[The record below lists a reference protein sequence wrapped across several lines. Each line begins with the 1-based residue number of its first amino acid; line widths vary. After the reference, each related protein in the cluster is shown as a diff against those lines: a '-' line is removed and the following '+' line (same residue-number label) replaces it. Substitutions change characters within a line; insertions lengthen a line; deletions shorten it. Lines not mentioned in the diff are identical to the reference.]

1 MFTYAYP
8 RPALTVDCVIFG
20 WDGAALKVLLIRRG
34 AEPFLGQ
41 WALPGGFVQMEES
54 LEAAAKRELQEETGL
69 KDVYMEQL
77 ATLGAPD
84 RDPRGRVVSVA
95 YFSLI
100 NLAGNTP
107 VASTDASDADWFSM
121 DTLPGLAFDHSGIL
135 KIALERL
142 RGKISY
148 RPVGFELLPQ
158 KFPLSELQRIYEAIL
173 GSPMDKR
180 NFRKKVLSTG
190 LLRQIGEKE
199 KGVAHRAAQ
208 LFSFDEDRYR
218 QLTEDGFQVKFPEP
232 KRNG

>member
-1 MFTYAYP
+1 MYTYAYP

-20 WDGAALKVLLIRRG
+20 WDGDALRVLLIKRG

-41 WALPGGFVQMEES
+41 WALPGGFVQMDES
-54 LEAAAKRELQEETGL
+54 LEDAAKRELEEETGL
-69 KDVYMEQL
+69 RDVYMEQL
-77 ATLGAPD
+77 ATMGAPE

-107 VASTDASDADWFSM
+107 VASTDASDADWFRM
-121 DTLPGLAFDHSGIL
+121 DALPALAFDHSQIL
-135 KIALERL
+135 QIALERL

-148 RPVGFELLPQ
+148 RPVGFELLPA

-173 GSPMDKR
+173 GTPMDKR

-190 LLRQIGEKE
+190 LLIQLNEKE
-199 KGVAHRAAQ
+199 QGVAHRAAQ
-208 LFSFDEDRYR
+208 LFSFDEGRYK
-218 QLTEDGFQVKFPEP
+218 QLLEDGFQVRFPELR
-232 KRNG
+232 RNG